1 MEMCNTPQKVNKKY
15 WRNKRVIIPK
25 LLQSGMSLIELSIS
39 LCILTVL
46 LSAAAPA
53 FTGMLDQHRLKSATS
68 ALHSSIQRA
77 RSEAIKRNQKIRLTF
92 KTSSQGTVWCYG
104 LKVDAACNCTVPAS
118 CQIDGLERIVDSEAF
133 PGVSLDPRI
142 SSPGDHFTF
151 ENIRWITAGTFGH
164 VRFNSSEAKQ
174 IRVIVSRMGRT
185 RICSPEGGAHVAG
198 YATAC

>member
-1 MEMCNTPQKVNKKY
+1 MEMCNTPQRADEKQQRTN
-15 WRNKRVIIPK
+15 RVILPT

-39 LCILTVL
+39 LCIMIVL
-46 LSAAAPA
+46 LSATAPA

-68 ALHSSIQRA
+68 TLYLSIHHA

-92 KTSSQGTVWCYG
+92 KTSHQGTVWCYG

-118 CQIDGLERIVDSEAF
+118 CQIDGLERIVDSAGY
-133 PGVSLDPRI
+133 PGVSIDPHI

-164 VRFNSSEAKQ
+164 VRLNSSEAKQ
-174 IRVIVSRMGRT
+174 TRVIVSRMGRT
-185 RICSPEGGAHVAG
+185 RLCSPQGSAHVAG